1 MRNSATFQDLGVQVQ
16 RILERESPMK
26 RRLSSQRGFTLL
38 ETVLTIGIMMTL
50 AAIAIMQSFGT
61 SQSYSANSAMDTVV
75 AQLRVARQLAITQRT
90 NVQVFFVSNGGT
102 QQVQY
107 QVLAQ
112 PNTNEANGPVVTTSF
127 PSQTQFMLTGGVP
140 DTPMNFGNSAAVYIG
155 NVSGGPATMEF
166 TSTGQFT
173 DGTGFNT
180 LNGTLFIGV
189 PGAQATAARAVTI
202 MGGTGRVRQ
211 YSWTGKNWIE

>member
-1 MRNSATFQDLGVQVQ
+1 
-16 RILERESPMK
+16 MK
-26 RRLSSQRGFTLL
+26 RRFNSQTGFTLL
-38 ETVLTIGIMMTL
+38 ETVLTLGIMMTL
-50 AAIAIMQSFGT
+50 AAIAIMQSFGRT
-61 SQSYSANSAMDTVV
+61 QSYSANSAMDTVV

-90 NVQVFFVSNGGT
+90 NVQVSFASNGAT
-102 QQVQY
+102 QQLQY

-112 PNTNEANGPVVTTSF
+112 PNTNEANGPVITTTL
-127 PSQTQFMLTGGVP
+127 PSQTQFLLMGGVP
-140 DTPMNFGNSAAVYIG
+140 DTPMNFGNSAAIYIG
-155 NVSGGPATMEF
+155 NVSGGPAFMEF

-173 DGTGFNT
+173 DQTGFNT

-189 PGAQATAARAVTI
+189 PGQQNTTARAVTI

>member
-1 MRNSATFQDLGVQVQ
+1 MRDSATFQNSGIRVQ
-16 RILERESPMK
+16 RILERESSMK
-26 RRLSSQRGFTLL
+26 RRFHSQRGFTLL
-38 ETVLTIGIMMTL
+38 ETILTIGIMMTL
-50 AAIAIMQSFGT
+50 AAIAIMQSFGST
-61 SQSYSANSAMDTVV
+61 QSYSANSAMDTAV

-90 NVQVFFVSNGGT
+90 NVKVSFVSGGGT
-102 QQVQY
+102 NQVQY

-112 PNTNEANGPVVTTSF
+112 PNTNEANGPVITTTF
-127 PSQTQFMLTGGVP
+127 PSQAQFMVTGGVP
-140 DTPMNFGNSAAVYIG
+140 DTPMNFGNSAAIYIG

-173 DGTGFNT
+173 DATGFNT

-189 PGAQATAARAVTI
+189 PGGQATTARAVTI